1 MESKLAKNR
10 PTNSTNA
17 KIALITYDDVN
28 NLNFLYRKLLQ
39 SNGYQVLFNT
49 NNISG
54 NIGFSDC
61 FFCCWSNSVF
71 IYTKKMLNRRWPID
85 FFYALHGRLPLVV
98 YYRMLD
104 WQCQTDIV
112 GTLNFTHTHRNL
124 VSLYITEIVLVRMRI

>member
-61 FFCCWSNSVF
+61 FFFVVGQILF
-71 IYTKKMLNRRWPID
+71 LYTQKRCLID
-85 FFYALHGRLPLVV
+85 V
-98 YYRMLD
+98 D
-104 WQCQTDIV
+104 Q
-112 GTLNFTHTHRNL
+112 
-124 VSLYITEIVLVRMRI
+124 